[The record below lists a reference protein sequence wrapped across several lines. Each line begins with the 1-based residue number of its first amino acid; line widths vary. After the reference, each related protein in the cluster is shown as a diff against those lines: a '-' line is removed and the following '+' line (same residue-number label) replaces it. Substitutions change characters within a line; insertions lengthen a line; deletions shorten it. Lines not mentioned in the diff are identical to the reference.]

1 LKKFLIIFILLIGI
15 VLLDGFFIN
24 SKGFKVVEESIEVA
38 SLENSFD
45 GFKIM
50 QISDF
55 LIKNKN
61 DLDNIKNIV
70 KSINERKPDIVVFTG
85 DLINSNNNLSDTDT
99 NNLTNILK
107 DIDCTLYKYAIYGDN
122 DLKNIDVFN
131 KVMTNSNFIII
142 DNESKYLFYKD
153 IKPVKITG
161 LKDNSDISK
170 ALYLSDELDAT
181 LNLVLTHNPDDID
194 LLSSDE
200 EYVVL
205 AGGSLKGQ
213 VRIPFFGGIIKKDG
227 YKKYTESYYNIGN
240 IKLYNSGGIGTNNVN
255 FRLFNKPEINL
266 YRLEKK

>member
-1 LKKFLIIFILLIGI
+1 MKKFLIIFILLIGI

-85 DLINSNNNLSDTDT
+85 DLINSNNNLSDTDI

-142 DNESKYLFYKD
+142 L
-153 IKPVKITG
+153 
-161 LKDNSDISK
+161 
-170 ALYLSDELDAT
+170 
-181 LNLVLTHNPDDID
+181 
-194 LLSSDE
+194 
-200 EYVVL
+200 
-205 AGGSLKGQ
+205 
-213 VRIPFFGGIIKKDG
+213 
-227 YKKYTESYYNIGN
+227 
-240 IKLYNSGGIGTNNVN
+240 
-255 FRLFNKPEINL
+255 EI
-266 YRLEKK
+266 